1 MRLKQL
7 ASKQQFQLLQH
18 QFEEFRFAVQHGI
31 AHFCSL
37 ALRMFESFSFF
48 SRTSYFFQKDESLQ
62 YGNLQLAVISYDDR
76 AEYNCQDRK
85 SGAKQVSA
93 V

>member
-1 MRLKQL
+1 
-7 ASKQQFQLLQH
+7 
-18 QFEEFRFAVQHGI
+18 
-31 AHFCSL
+31 
-37 ALRMFESFSFF
+37 
-48 SRTSYFFQKDESLQ
+48 LQ

-76 AEYNCQDRK
+76 VEHNCQDCK